1 MRELNFLNN
10 PNDAIRVRDND
21 FETLQIQDHAIQ
33 QAMGDYT
40 DSQYTGIHSTG
51 KVLTPIAFQLL
62 SENEVEISQE
72 DTILMI
78 NNKIHTYE
86 SNVFEVLNP
95 TSPDQQYDSRGRR
108 WFAFVPNPNI
118 TNTPR
123 PTLLGGSFNRVT
135 YRTCQIKRL
144 QDCTPSELFLCVPFW
159 INSNASTVFEYDY
172 PKPFIP
178 FFKHYTGSW
187 QSQSG
192 FEIEVAKIR
201 NQVFIRGNLKIGDLI
216 PNNTTQPF
224 IPTNVPKLPQMY
236 RPKREVVVNTKS
248 SYDGGFNWRYYAD
261 VDTAVGFTEF
271 GQLKVRTS
279 DWNALN
285 QSQDFDTQ
293 FEISYFV

>member
-21 FETLQIQDHAIQ
+21 FEVLQMQDYAIQ

-40 DSQYTGIHSTG
+40 DSLYTGIHSTG

-62 SENEVEISQE
+62 SENEMGISQE
-72 DTILMI
+72 DTIVL
-78 NNKIHTYE
+78 IHNRAYTYE

-95 TSPDQQYDSRGRR
+95 APPDQQYDSRGRR
-108 WFAFVPNPNI
+108 WFAFVTNPPI

-123 PTLLGGSFNRVT
+123 PTLLGSSFNRVT

-144 QDCTPSELFLCVPFW
+144 QDCTPSELFSCVPFW
-159 INSNASTVFEYDY
+159 INSNASAVFEYDY

-178 FFKHYTGSW
+178 FFKHYEGSW
-187 QSQSG
+187 QSQNG

-216 PNNTTQPF
+216 PDTTQPF
-224 IPTNVPKLPQMY
+224 IPVNVPAIPQMY

-248 SYDGGFNWRYYAD
+248 SYKGGFNWRYYAD

-279 DWNALN
+279 DWNSLN
-285 QSQDFDTQ
+285 QAQDFDTQ